1 MFKNSINSIFIK
13 YHISFPFLFL
23 CFLLFSYINTYM
35 PNTLPVKYFL
45 NSNEIEENAHLYF
58 LSTRDGYLH
67 ALNNT
72 KKEIWKVYLD
82 TELMTSFF
90 TDYAFNQNI
99 AVFPFN
105 EGIMDYNISKQNYQS
120 YIKDLVKKQYVTYK
134 DYQFLG
140 KTKSTIYIIDTENGE
155 ILQKIDEDI
164 NFINMNK
171 KVYIRQKNRRKK
183 IITVVRV
190 DYILNCFK
198 SEDNQRFWNATYS
211 DVIIKK
217 GNEAFD
223 NNDFINDFSFLQ
235 KLVSEY
241 KQENGFEHHEIN
253 YDNVISAYVYFD
265 NEIIPNYKIY
275 DRSTQLEDLVEKK
288 RKESEKYQITD
299 ESNISINKNDYI
311 IPRLPFEKKEENNEK
326 NLLLRYMTFNRI
338 LIVLI
343 ILLCIFFVSIIK
355 KQDKKIQE
363 LKENKD
369 GNSIIKND
377 EKNNNNEII
386 DENKNENNAKSDNN
400 EKEIKNVMEENKNN
414 VEDNQK
420 ENEEKKDNEEIENT
434 ISLKKEKNNIN
445 DNNDNKKDKETTKF
459 KNNIWDSD
467 DDDEDEPEK
476 SKTKKNINSKNSKR
490 ITKDKTKDKNSK
502 NIEKDEKKVVNGGGI
517 WDSVDEDEEEE
528 EYTEKS
534 KTKNNKTLSSKN
546 NITKRKISKIKT
558 KIKEVNNEEEEN
570 EEEEEDDEEEINT
583 KKNIKNKK
591 SKKQENKKQEISI
604 QSNNIIRENSG
615 SIIFGSEKEN
625 IKIKKKLTRLDTD
638 FENLEKIGE
647 GGYGLVLKGT
657 HKIDKFIYAIKI
669 INISNFKNKTEIEE
683 VLNEANRM
691 SMIKDKYIVNYNI
704 CWYEDNLGSAEKFY
718 NKKEDESIS
727 QNSLLSLKA
736 KDIDKSNNNSTKL
749 RQKESKMN
757 ILQSLYCANFRDDS
771 KLLNTSI
778 FSMKYKK
785 KYFFILMEYCDG
797 NTLEDL
803 ITKHNKD
810 AIPIDRHLIY
820 NYTRQ
825 ILKGLKV
832 LHRNGIIHSD
842 IKPGNIFLKKVGE
855 NEQVKIGDFGMAT
868 LKRGCAKLQSK
879 DIIGFTPLYSAPEQK
894 NKNGTYNEKVDIYAC
909 GLILYE
915 LIGCFGT
922 NAEKYR
928 AFDDLKNNGII
939 FEEIEKKYKE
949 ESELIKMMTT
959 KDYDDRPSAE
969 EILGNNIFKE
979 LGKIVNKE

>member
-1 MFKNSINSIFIK
+1 MLKNSINSFFIK

-164 NFINMNK
+164 NFITMNK

-275 DRSTQLEDLVEKK
+275 DRSTQLEDLVEKRK
-288 RKESEKYQITD
+288 KESEKFQITD

-311 IPRLPFEKKEENNEK
+311 IPRLPFEKKEENSEK

-369 GNSIIKND
+369 GNNIIKND
-377 EKNNNNEII
+377 EKNNNNNEII
-386 DENKNENNAKSDNN
+386 DENKNENENNDKNDND
-400 EKEIKNVMEENKNN
+400 EKEIKNVIEENKNN

-420 ENEEKKDNEEIENT
+420 ENEEIENT

-459 KNNIWDSD
+459 KNN
-467 DDDEDEPEK
+467 
-476 SKTKKNINSKNSKR
+476 
-490 ITKDKTKDKNSK
+490 
-502 NIEKDEKKVVNGGGI
+502 I

-570 EEEEEDDEEEINT
+570 EEEEEDDKEEINT

-591 SKKQENKKQEISI
+591 RKKKENKKQEISI

-855 NEQVKIGDFGMAT
+855 NEQVKIGDFGMAI

>member
-1 MFKNSINSIFIK
+1 M
-13 YHISFPFLFL
+13 
-23 CFLLFSYINTYM
+23 
-35 PNTLPVKYFL
+35 
-45 NSNEIEENAHLYF
+45 
-58 LSTRDGYLH
+58 
-67 ALNNT
+67 
-72 KKEIWKVYLD
+72 
-82 TELMTSFF
+82 
-90 TDYAFNQNI
+90 
-99 AVFPFN
+99 
-105 EGIMDYNISKQNYQS
+105 
-120 YIKDLVKKQYVTYK
+120 
-134 DYQFLG
+134 
-140 KTKSTIYIIDTENGE
+140 
-155 ILQKIDEDI
+155 
-164 NFINMNK
+164 
-171 KVYIRQKNRRKK
+171 
-183 IITVVRV
+183 
-190 DYILNCFK
+190 
-198 SEDNQRFWNATYS
+198 
-211 DVIIKK
+211 
-217 GNEAFD
+217 
-223 NNDFINDFSFLQ
+223 
-235 KLVSEY
+235 
-241 KQENGFEHHEIN
+241 
-253 YDNVISAYVYFD
+253 
-265 NEIIPNYKIY
+265 
-275 DRSTQLEDLVEKK
+275 
-288 RKESEKYQITD
+288 
-299 ESNISINKNDYI
+299 
-311 IPRLPFEKKEENNEK
+311 
-326 NLLLRYMTFNRI
+326 
-338 LIVLI
+338 
-343 ILLCIFFVSIIK
+343 
-355 KQDKKIQE
+355 
-363 LKENKD
+363 
-369 GNSIIKND
+369 
-377 EKNNNNEII
+377 
-386 DENKNENNAKSDNN
+386 
-400 EKEIKNVMEENKNN
+400 
-414 VEDNQK
+414 
-420 ENEEKKDNEEIENT
+420 
-434 ISLKKEKNNIN
+434 
-445 DNNDNKKDKETTKF
+445 
-459 KNNIWDSD
+459 
-467 DDDEDEPEK
+467 
-476 SKTKKNINSKNSKR
+476 
-490 ITKDKTKDKNSK
+490 
-502 NIEKDEKKVVNGGGI
+502 
-517 WDSVDEDEEEE
+517 
-528 EYTEKS
+528 
-534 KTKNNKTLSSKN
+534 
-546 NITKRKISKIKT
+546 
-558 KIKEVNNEEEEN
+558 
-570 EEEEEDDEEEINT
+570 
-583 KKNIKNKK
+583 
-591 SKKQENKKQEISI
+591 
-604 QSNNIIRENSG
+604 
-615 SIIFGSEKEN
+615 
-625 IKIKKKLTRLDTD
+625 TRLDTD

-683 VLNEANRM
+683 VINEANRM

-718 NKKEDESIS
+718 IKKEDESLS

-736 KDIDKSNNNSTKL
+736 KDIEKSNNNSTKL

-855 NEQVKIGDFGMAT
+855 NEQVKIGDFGMAI
-868 LKRGCAKLQSK
+868 LKRGCARLQSK